1 MTGAPDL
8 TAGFAV
14 LHGAIQVGTNGGEG
28 APFARARVN
37 QQHWQAAELHDPTL
51 IRPEILDLTG
61 GNLIDRGLR
70 HLGRRHESE
79 CGIKKR
85 NDGCRKPAA
94 QQPAQETTAGL
105 FHRLMAGT
113 GATLVP
119 NNITRLAQPG
129 TGKLRAVAV
138 FNRAAPL
145 NSVGSRSRPAEIPA
159 VMRRTGQVLTR
170 PGLGAKRA
178 RP

>member
-1 MTGAPDL
+1 
-8 TAGFAV
+8 
-14 LHGAIQVGTNGGEG
+14 
-28 APFARARVN
+28 
-37 QQHWQAAELHDPTL
+37 
-51 IRPEILDLTG
+51 
-61 GNLIDRGLR
+61 
-70 HLGRRHESE
+70 
-79 CGIKKR
+79 
-85 NDGCRKPAA
+85 
-94 QQPAQETTAGL
+94 
-105 FHRLMAGT
+105 LMAGT